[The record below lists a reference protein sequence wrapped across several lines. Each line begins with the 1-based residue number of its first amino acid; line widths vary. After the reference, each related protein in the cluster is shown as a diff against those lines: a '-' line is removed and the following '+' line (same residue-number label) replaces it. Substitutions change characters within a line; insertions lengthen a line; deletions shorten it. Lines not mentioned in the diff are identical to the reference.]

1 MNKPTQQLHLIVE
14 GQGDKEAMPVLVRK
28 ILNHHQLFHIGLTE
42 PQISGDVHKS
52 RKRFDD
58 FLRYALKNQCPIL
71 WILDCDDKEIG
82 CPVKHVAHF
91 QTAMKS
97 MHLPGMQPI
106 EFAFFVQEFESLF
119 LAEINALRS
128 FYQLPDTLKID
139 ANAAMRR
146 DAKGE
151 ISRLLPKSRGYKE
164 TIDQAKITHRLD
176 LATCAR
182 VSRDYR
188 HFESALLRLCT
199 SQ

>member
-1 MNKPTQQLHLIVE
+1 MNVRVQHLHLIVE
-14 GQGDKEAMPVLVRK
+14 GDGDATAMPVLVRK
-28 ILNHHQLFHIGLTE
+28 ILAKHQLFNVQLTT

-82 CPVKHVAHF
+82 CPVEHVGHF
-91 QTAMKS
+91 QAAMKATHFS
-97 MHLPGMQPI
+97 GMQRV

-119 LAEINALRS
+119 LAEMNALRT
-128 FYQLPDTLKID
+128 FYQLPTDLKMD
-139 ANAAMRR
+139 PNAALRR

-151 ISRLLPKSRGYKE
+151 IAKLLPKTRGYKE

-176 LATCAR
+176 LETCAQ

-188 HFESALLRLCT
+188 HLESALLRLCGL
-199 SQ
+199 Q